1 MKKFL
6 LLLTLMAANTGGC
19 KPSEHVNPPQ
29 TIGER
34 TNEQGVVTQRIV
46 LESSYTTDEIPV
58 MTPDGLRNRTHGTAT
73 YFLDETNKPR
83 RELPLMP
90 SVVHTSK
97 SGKCWP
103 VEGTNQWLS
112 AGTDPIGNG
121 DKLYFVLFDEKR
133 IIRTNVF
140 SVVPKWKSEK
150 SEYELQKGNRI
161 MLIRT
166 PDGLVNYDVLADT
179 TAKVEK

>member
-1 MKKFL
+1 MKKLL
-6 LLLTLMAANTGGC
+6 LLLTLMAAITGGC
-19 KPSEHVNPPQ
+19 KAQVHHDPPQ

-34 TNEQGVVTQRIV
+34 TKSQGVTQRII
-46 LESSYTTDEIPV
+46 LESSYTTERVPV
-58 MTPDGLRNRTHGTAT
+58 LTPDGLRNRTHGTAT
-73 YFLDETNKPR
+73 YFLEENGKPR
-83 RELPLMP
+83 RELPLMR
-90 SVVHTSK
+90 SVVETSK

-103 VEGTNQWLS
+103 VESTSQWLA

-121 DKLYFVLFDEKR
+121 DKLYFVLFDEKW
-133 IIRTNVF
+133 IIRTNIF

-150 SEYELQKGNRI
+150 DEYELQDGNRI

-166 PDGLVNYDVLADT
+166 PDGLVKYDVLANT